1 MNLSPRIFL
10 HGTISF
16 GMLRTFFVSD
26 GKFRSQ
32 TWTSTFDAFYGCHNA
47 SINADGMLSVE
58 SNIATEEAICLQLVA
73 LDLFAINSLFGDVLN
88 VFSLYSKSRTSSK
101 TGLSSRWFTGL
112 PFQRHCTSKSIKHIK
127 IIVFCD
133 HKDFML
139 FRLSQAFK
147 MVDEISNPSYIRSP
161 W

>member
-1 MNLSPRIFL
+1 M
-10 HGTISF
+10 
-16 GMLRTFFVSD
+16 SD

-32 TWTSTFDAFYGCHNA
+32 TRTSTFDAFYGCHNA

-58 SNIATEEAICLQLVA
+58 SNIATKEAICLQLVA
-73 LDLFAINSLFGDVLN
+73 LDFFAINSLFGDFLN
-88 VFSLYSKSRTSSK
+88 VFSLYSNSRTSSK
-101 TGLSSRWFTGL
+101 AGLSSRWFTGL
-112 PFQRHCTSKSIKHIK
+112 PVQRHCTSKSIK
-127 IIVFCD
+127 IIVFCQ

-139 FRLSQAFK
+139 FGLSQAFK